1 MSLMRRVLDSLLPPG
16 AIWRV
21 KKGGYMDKLH
31 EGMSANAQTTHDFLA
46 DVGHVRDPAR
56 TTALPDLE
64 REFGVTPSDGMTDA
78 TRRAVLGS
86 KMFSRGLKG
95 QYWVLQNAINQAGFV
110 GVNVY
115 PNDPAVDPG
124 PFILGTAQMVCGGS
138 NAYAGRSDAY
148 AARYGGV
155 LIVNGAQF
163 VNTPRVVG
171 CGSGLVS
178 CHTFWAGQLNT
189 NICGGFTYSQATA
202 LNYGAPVE
210 SYRWPLVFFLAA
222 SATYDGSGHI
232 TALTQCSVSSARFSE
247 LSTLILH
254 YKPLHS
260 WAALIY
266 SN

>member
-64 REFGVTPSDGMTDA
+64 REFGVSPSDGMTDA

-115 PNDPAVDPG
+115 PNDPAVNPSTFLTG
-124 PFILGTAQMVCGGS
+124 NAQMFCGGA

-148 AARYGGV
+148 AAVYGGL
-155 LIVNGAQF
+155 LIVNGAQY

-178 CHTFWAGQLNT
+178 CHAIWPNTLNT
-189 NICGGFTYSQATA
+189 NIAGGFTYSQAQA
-202 LNYGAPVE
+202 LNYGPPAE
-210 SYRWPLVFFLAA
+210 SFKWPFVFFIA
-222 SATYDGSGHI
+222 SGATYDGSGHVI
-232 TALTQCSVSSARFSE
+232 ALTQCQITVARMSE
-247 LSTLILH
+247 FTSLVLH

-266 SN
+266 TN